1 MKAAEG
7 LRERAAATAKHTA
20 LELDRTTTNGGLD
33 AYKKPEL
40 VELAASI
47 GIENRSHMTKPELVD
62 AIMKAA
68 RRRATSAA
76 RS

>member
-1 MKAAEG
+1 MKAAED
-7 LRERAAATAKHTA
+7 LRERAAATAKDTA
-20 LELDRTTTNGGLD
+20 RELDRETTNGGLD

-47 GIENRSHMTKPELVD
+47 GIEQRSNMTKSELVV
-62 AIMKAA
+62 AITRAA
-68 RRRATSAA
+68 RRRVRQGA